1 MTLEALRTE
10 LAKIT
15 SDLTSSGFGSV
26 KYDITKK
33 LKKYSN
39 VAEKLGLKEGKHL
52 IDNLINIIKA
62 INTGKSKVESGN
74 LRLIALNFYLLNL
87 PNSELIE
94 DL

>member
-1 MTLEALRTE
+1 

-15 SDLTSSGFGSV
+15 SDLTSSGFGNV
-26 KYDITKK
+26 KPETTKK
-33 LKKYSN
+33 LKKYSD
-39 VAEKLGLKEGKHL
+39 VAGKLGLKEGKHL
-52 IDNLINIIKA
+52 IDNLIEIIKA
-62 INTGKSKVESGN
+62 INAGKSKAESGN